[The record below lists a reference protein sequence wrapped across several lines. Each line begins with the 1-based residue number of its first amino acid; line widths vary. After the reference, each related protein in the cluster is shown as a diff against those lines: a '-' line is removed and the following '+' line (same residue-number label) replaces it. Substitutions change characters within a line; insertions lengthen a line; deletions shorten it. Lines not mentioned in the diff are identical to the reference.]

1 MKKVFIMSLMLTS
14 QLTHLVKL
22 EASQSGKISVWE
34 QVIEYGDRLEQ
45 EVSKFDNK
53 DAWVMKLQRYT
64 HSVEVHDNKTKKDFW
79 RPYVADKKEAIDAIH
94 DLSKTVRSIDE
105 PIGSDD
111 EKVQRSLLHE
121 LDRNVLKIAPTEHNT
136 SLVKSK
142 IDLNW
147 AKKTRILMGLGAIGM
162 SSVAFIAKPCEQL
175 VVPIAAVSGVTFLTG
190 LYLNLCTTKRTA
202 NSKFE
207 YSPVSGVVEFT
218 GYDFRAR

>member
-1 MKKVFIMSLMLTS
+1 MKTVFIMSLMLTS

-34 QVIEYGDRLEQ
+34 QVIQYGDRLQTEGC
-45 EVSKFDNK
+45 KIDNK
-53 DAWVMKLQRYT
+53 DAWVMKLRRYT
-64 HSVEVHDNKTKKDFW
+64 HDVKVYNNQSKKNFSNSC
-79 RPYVADKKEAIDAIH
+79 VVDKKEAIDTIN

-105 PIGSDD
+105 SRDLD
-111 EKVQRSLLHE
+111 NEKVQWSLLHE

-190 LYLNLCTTKRTA
+190 L
-202 NSKFE
+202 
-207 YSPVSGVVEFT
+207 
-218 GYDFRAR
+218 